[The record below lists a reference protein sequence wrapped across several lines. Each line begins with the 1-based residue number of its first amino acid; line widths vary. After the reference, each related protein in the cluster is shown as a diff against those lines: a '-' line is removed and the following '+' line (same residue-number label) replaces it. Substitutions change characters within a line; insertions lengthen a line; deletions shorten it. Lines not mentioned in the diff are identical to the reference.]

1 MNSSDSSTYKN
12 LHKRTCVFL
21 LIVSLFVGK
30 LFAVISVKDTFIIS
44 SKKYIVGSITTSGNK
59 KTKER
64 IILRELTFKINDSI
78 SIKELYQQIA
88 RSEQNLL
95 NTSLFNFSKITFS
108 SSIKGDTLFFDVNV
122 TERWYLWPNPEFE
135 IQDRNFNTWWETKDL
150 YRINYGLF
158 LTAYNVRGRNETA
171 VLKFRKGYTELIGFG
186 YKIPY
191 LNKKQTLGAN
201 FSIAQL
207 RNNEVAFSTQ
217 NNKLVFIR
225 DYKNYLKSDLEC
237 KLGFTY
243 RKGIYTRHI
252 IDLIYT
258 KKQINDSI
266 LKLNP
271 DYFGNEHQNAEYI
284 SLQYRFKY
292 DERDSKIFPLKG
304 IYYELYLCKDGLNI
318 LKNENTDNLSVDG
331 IVKKYWQ
338 PFKRF
343 SIGSSVRVRFRQL
356 NSKGYFFNQA
366 LGYSD
371 FIRGYEYYVIDGQ
384 TFSIFKTNF
393 NYQLV
398 SPKVVQIPFK
408 KLNQFTKIPYA
419 IYLSAHADAG
429 FVQDRIFY
437 TTNNLTNKPI
447 YGIGA
452 GISLVTYY
460 DFVLRFDYSMNHL
473 KEHGCFVHFTAPF

>member
-30 LFAVISVKDTFIIS
+30 LFAVISVKDTFIVS

-429 FVQDRIFY
+429 YIMILF
-437 TTNNLTNKPI
+437 
-447 YGIGA
+447 
-452 GISLVTYY
+452 
-460 DFVLRFDYSMNHL
+460 
-473 KEHGCFVHFTAPF
+473 